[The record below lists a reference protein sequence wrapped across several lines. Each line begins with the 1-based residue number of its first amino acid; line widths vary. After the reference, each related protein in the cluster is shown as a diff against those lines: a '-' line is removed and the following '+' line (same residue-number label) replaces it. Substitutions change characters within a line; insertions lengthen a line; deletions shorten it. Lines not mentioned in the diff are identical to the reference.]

1 MDIGKF
7 FEAVFL
13 FYYGKVYS
21 YTYRRLESKWAAEEV
36 TQSVFEK
43 LWVHHDEIFCRHSF
57 RDVADM
63 NGYIF
68 AMTRNAVV
76 DWHRDNASIKQVQ
89 EAFADKIVLDMD
101 LGERLDLQRCLNVI
115 NATIDNMPKARRR
128 VFVMSRYQN
137 IPNSRIATILGIS
150 KRTVEKHINDA
161 LRQLRIEL
169 ATQMA

>member
-7 FEAVFL
+7 FESVFL

-21 YTYRRLESKWAAEEV
+21 YAHRRLGSKWAAEEV

-43 LWVHHDEIFCRHSF
+43 LWLHHDNILSRHTF
-57 RDVADM
+57 RSVADM

-76 DWHRDNASIKQVQ
+76 DWHRDNSSIMLVQ
-89 EAFADKIVLDMD
+89 EEFASDIIQVMD
-101 LGERLDLQRCLNVI
+101 LSERLDLQRCLKVI
-115 NATIDNMPKARRR
+115 DLTVNNMPQARRR

-137 IPNSRIATILGIS
+137 IPNAKIATILGIS
-150 KRTVEKHINDA
+150 KRTVEKHLNDA

-169 ATQMA
+169 ATQLA